1 MLSNNPTGAT
11 ISHSELKK
19 WVDYARQNQAIIL
32 YDAAYVAFIQDEH
45 PHSIRD
51 RGADEVAVE
60 FRSFSKRAGFTG
72 LGAHLRLSQRRSR
85 PASDGS
91 EHSLNSL
98 WLRRQATKFNG
109 VSYPIQVAA
118 AATYSPEG
126 REQVKELIDYYMTNA
141 SIIVEG
147 LTSAGLTVYGGTN
160 SPYVWVKVP
169 EGMTSWGFFD
179 YLLDKARVV
188 CTPGA
193 GFGAS
198 GEGFVRLT
206 AFGSREDTEEAVSR
220 ICSCL

>member
-1 MLSNNPTGAT
+1 
-11 ISHSELKK
+11 
-19 WVDYARQNQAIIL
+19 
-32 YDAAYVAFIQDEH
+32 
-45 PHSIRD
+45 
-51 RGADEVAVE
+51 
-60 FRSFSKRAGFTG
+60 
-72 LGAHLRLSQRRSR
+72 
-85 PASDGS
+85 
-91 EHSLNSL
+91 
-98 WLRRQATKFNG
+98 TKFNG

-118 AATYSPEG
+118 AATYSSEG